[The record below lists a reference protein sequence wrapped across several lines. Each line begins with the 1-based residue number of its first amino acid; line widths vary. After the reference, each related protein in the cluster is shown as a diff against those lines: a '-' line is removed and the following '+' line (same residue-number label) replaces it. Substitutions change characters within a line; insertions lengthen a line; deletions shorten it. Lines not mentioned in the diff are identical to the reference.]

1 LSEELVKQ
9 VTELLNEEKWT
20 RATLNSYTISNFSEL
35 DDIVA
40 TTKEQSAEDDVL
52 AICEEHLKHT
62 RNSIIGLYISGVISL
77 SKQLVDDSN
86 LIVLINIFM
95 DNHKWNIVE
104 YLCNRIL
111 EYGENKFALKTLAD
125 VYENKNEQDQKYKI
139 WERYIKVDYEEAE
152 IVKFLA
158 DKKEEDGELEGAIE
172 FWKKALHRFINK
184 KMFSNVREVWEKIIE
199 YAPEDVEFF
208 FSVERKIVK
217 VLSGDRAAQLLTY
230 LIPHYKEKKDWDTAI
245 ELLKRILSYE
255 PKNSDARKEIAEC
268 FRQKYSDHSQLDEY
282 LRISNLNQ
290 SWRNV
295 HDAIADFEK
304 HISFDMGNYVYHSS
318 WKIGQIKDIKNDVIV
333 IDFASKPAHQMSLK
347 MAVSALKVLSP
358 DHIWVLIHTKPKE
371 ELKRAVKDDPVWALK
386 TVIRSFDNAADM
398 KLIKEQLVPAVLS
411 PGEWSK
417 WSTEA
422 RKILKTDPIF
432 GNVPEKLDRYTVR
445 DKPISFEEKTF
456 NKFKAQKSFF
466 DRVQTLRDFL
476 EHAEPDSDYFAE
488 MFSYFT
494 AFLKSSG
501 AVNELVISSFMLVQQ
516 LVSVYPY
523 LNPGMESTF
532 ADLIQGVENIEE
544 LFSKI
549 DDPELKKTFLVQLHQ
564 NYPNWS
570 SVYARLFLVYQSKF
584 IVDELV
590 RDKKW
595 DTLKGLTDQVLS
607 HYKEY
612 REAFVWLARNLLD
625 ESWFA
630 RMELSREKLL
640 IEMIHLLDIT
650 FREINNKRDVSF
662 NRKINK
668 QIQDFLFKEQNLL
681 NYILETGE
689 ESITRLYTLVDDVR
703 ELDPSIRISLK
714 QQIKSNFP
722 DYEFF
727 GEQEKE
733 TVSMGLLTTRGSYN
747 RKQKELREIIENQIP
762 ENSTEI
768 GVAMEKGDLRENAE
782 YKAALERQELLKSA
796 AAKIQEELQKAQI
809 FDESQISTDEISF
822 GTKVKLKNLLED
834 STEEY
839 TILGP
844 WESNPVKKIISYR
857 SPLGAEL
864 MNHKTGDRLN
874 FTISDQSFKYQVDG
888 IEPVKLSD
896 E

>member
-1 LSEELVKQ
+1 MSEVLVKR

-20 RATLNSYTISNFSEL
+20 RATLNSYSISNFSEL
-35 DDIVA
+35 DEIV
-40 TTKEQSAEDDVL
+40 TMTKEQSAEDEVL
-52 AICEEHLKHT
+52 DICEEHLKHT
-62 RNSIIGLYISGVISL
+62 RNSIVGLYISGVISL

-86 LIVLINIFM
+86 LIVLSNIFM

-125 VYENKNEQDQKYKI
+125 VYENKNEQDKKYLI

-152 IVKFLA
+152 IVKLLA
-158 DKKEEDGELEGAIE
+158 DKKEEEGALETAVE

-217 VLSGDRAAQLLTY
+217 VLSGDRAAQLLTF
-230 LIPHYKEKKDWDTAI
+230 LIPHYKEKEDWDTAI

-255 PKNSDARKEIAEC
+255 PKNSDARKEIVEC
-268 FRQKYSDHSQLDEY
+268 FRQKYKDHSQLDEY
-282 LRISNLNQ
+282 LRISNLSQ

-304 HISFDMGNYVYHSS
+304 HISFDMGNYVYHAS
-318 WKIGQIKDIKNDVIV
+318 WKIGEIEDIKNDVIV
-333 IDFASKPAHQMSLK
+333 IDFASKPAHKMSLK

-358 DHIWVLIHTKPKE
+358 EHIWVLIHTKSKE
-371 ELKRAVKDDPVWALK
+371 ELKAAVKEDPVWALK

-398 KLIKEQLVPAVLS
+398 KMIKEQLVPAVLS

-501 AVNELVISSFMLVQQ
+501 GVNELVLSSFMLVQQ
-516 LVSVYPY
+516 LATVYPH
-523 LNPGMESTF
+523 LNPGLESTF
-532 ADLIQGVENIEE
+532 ADLIQDVENIEE
-544 LFSKI
+544 LFAKI
-549 DDPELKKTFLVQLHQ
+549 DDPELKKTFLIQLHQ
-564 NYPNWS
+564 NYPDWPK
-570 SVYARLFLVYQSKF
+570 VYARLFLTYQSKF

-590 RDKKW
+590 RDKEW
-595 DTLKGLTDQVLS
+595 DTLKTLTDQVLG
-607 HYKEY
+607 HFKEY
-612 REAFVWLARNLLD
+612 REAFVWLARNLMQ
-625 ESWFA
+625 EPWFA
-630 RMELSREKLL
+630 RMEISQEKLL
-640 IEMIHLLDIT
+640 IGMIHLLDIT

-668 QIQDFLFKEQNLL
+668 QIQDYLFKEKHLL
-681 NYILETGE
+681 NHILESGE
-689 ESITRLYTLVDDVR
+689 ESITRLYTLVDDVK

-714 QQIKSNFP
+714 QHIKSNFP
-722 DYEFF
+722 KYEFF
-727 GEQEKE
+727 GDQEKE
-733 TVSMGLLTTRGSYN
+733 TVSMGLMTTRRSFA
-747 RKQKELREIIENQIP
+747 RKQNELRDIIENQIP
-762 ENSTEI
+762 HNSTEI
-768 GVAMEKGDLRENAE
+768 GVAMDKGDLRENAE
-782 YKAALERQELLKSA
+782 YKAALERQELLKSS
-796 AAKIQEELQKAQI
+796 AAKIQDELQKAQI
-809 FDESQISTDEISF
+809 FDESEVSADEISF

-834 STEEY
+834 SEEEY

-844 WESNPVKKIISYR
+844 WESNPAKNIISYR

-864 MNHKTGDRLN
+864 MNHKTGDRLS
-874 FTISDQSFKYQVDG
+874 FKISDQNFKYQVEG
-888 IEPVKLSD
+888 IEVVALSGD
-896 E
+896 